1 MKGFVD
7 RSPFWKN
14 IGTTITKRI
23 KTTTLKDDENI
34 KFYVQWK
41 QNWEKKF
48 FKPLSRL
55 VTIIKKLKLSEFL
68 YKNMVVWIFG
78 YSRLNHPYS

>member
-41 QNWEKKF
+41 QNWEKNF
-48 FKPLSRL
+48 FKPLSRQ
-55 VTIIKKLKLSEFL
+55 VTIIKNKNSQNLFIRTWLS
-68 YKNMVVWIFG
+68 G
-78 YSRLNHPYS
+78 YLDILD